1 MYTETGA
8 FSTQSLRTL
17 FKDAIAR
24 GKSKLH
30 QYMFREFIFCNHISH
45 ENEENYGKLGNLG
58 NLYLMKEK
66 EEKH

>member
-24 GKSKLH
+24 GKSKLD
-30 QYMFREFIFCNHISH
+30 QYMFREFIFRNHISH
-45 ENEENYGKLGNLG
+45 ENEENYGKLGKFG